1 MTDRK
6 RKLSNLELL
15 GRATL
20 YFGRGAAAFV
30 IGSALTAVCGAG
42 VAALAMISTGFL
54 TVNPLL
60 GLAGY
65 VVTAGAAIAT
75 LYVLEK
81 TLDISCGYVKQG
93 ARHLKQTEVTEK
105 IANTARHEEPSASL
119 AKPGATAPTK
129 VSSDDSST
137 QQKSSMKNNRYTHFG
152 SKIASIFNHFVGAGV
167 NARILP

>member
-6 RKLSNLELL
+6 RKISNLQLL

-20 YFGRGAAAFV
+20 YFGKGAAALV

-65 VVTAGAAIAT
+65 VVTAGAAIGT

-81 TLDISCGYVKQG
+81 TLDISCGFVKEG
-93 ARHLKQTEVTEK
+93 ARHLKQIEVTAK
-105 IANTARHEEPSASL
+105 IANSAKKEEASANSI
-119 AKPGATAPTK
+119 KPKLTEPKK
-129 VSSDDSST
+129 VSSDDSLKHEGIT
-137 QQKSSMKNNRYTHFG
+137 FFGKAKQKIGDILNTMPKLGT
-152 SKIASIFNHFVGAGV
+152 
-167 NARILP
+167 ARLIS